1 MNYLEAQ
8 NLINVITRHCA
19 VNSLSHEAMIGALL
33 MILYSDMRA
42 NPAKEHNLHDED
54 GVLLVNVRLME

>member
-8 NLINVITRHCA
+8 NLINTITKFCA
-19 VNSLSHEAMIGALL
+19 ENSVSHEAMIGALL

-42 NPAKEHNLHDED
+42 NPAREHNLHDED
-54 GVLLVNVRLME
+54 GVVLLNVRLME

>member
-1 MNYLEAQ
+1 M
-8 NLINVITRHCA
+8 ITRHCA
-19 VNSLSHEAMIGALL
+19 VNSVSHEAMIGALL

>member
-8 NLINVITRHCA
+8 RLIDSITRHCA
-19 VNSLSHEAMIGALL
+19 VNSISHDSMIWALL

-42 NPAKEHNLHDED
+42 NPADEHNLHDED
-54 GVLLVNVRLME
+54 GVVLLNVRLME

>member
-1 MNYLEAQ
+1 MKTTANR
-8 NLINVITRHCA
+8 LIDEVIRFCA
-19 VNSLSHEAMIGALL
+19 ANSVSHEAMIGALL

>member
-8 NLINVITRHCA
+8 RLIDTITTHCA
-19 VNSLSHEAMIGALL
+19 ANLVTHDSMIGALL

-54 GVLLVNVRLME
+54 GVCLLNVRLME